1 MLCSALNTPIGK
13 DSSTELTHPKRG
25 NVIIYMTCGT
35 VLHAYSFLTLL
46 SRNKFVDVKRFA
58 SKIIMGRP
66 CYCCLH
72 FLITRAD
79 QFVDRLASTRD
90 TYEYPEISVACE
102 GFVGRERGSVQF
114 SHSVL
119 SNSLRPHGLL
129 PLPSILSIVMHTEN
143 PRKNQNSQFEIQFLQ
158 NMCHFC
164 TIIKLQK
171 SWVEPN

>member
-1 MLCSALNTPIGK
+1 
-13 DSSTELTHPKRG
+13 
-25 NVIIYMTCGT
+25 MTCGT

-90 TYEYPEISVACE
+90 TYEYPEISVVCE

-114 SHSVL
+114 SSVQSL
-119 SNSLRPHGLL
+119 SPVQLFATTWTAASAQHLEYCNAYWKPKKKSKFTIWNTVSTEYVSFLHHHKAAK
-129 PLPSILSIVMHTEN
+129 ILSWT
-143 PRKNQNSQFEIQFLQ
+143 
-158 NMCHFC
+158 
-164 TIIKLQK
+164 KLRQRL
-171 SWVEPN
+171 SVH